1 MNKKNKRK
9 NPYDT
14 DFSYLQAYYQKG
26 GTYILPIEIVSD
38 LTGQI
43 EELVAELHESNDSA
57 AWWQRRY
64 NGAVNAKKD
73 NKKSG
78 QI

>member
-1 MNKKNKRK
+1 MVRKKL

-14 DFSYLQAYYQKG
+14 DFSYLQSYYQKG

-43 EELVAELHESNDSA
+43 EELANELKKN
-57 AWWQRRY
+57 
-64 NGAVNAKKD
+64 NAME
-73 NKKSG
+73 NKHGKGNRKNSENNK
-78 QI
+78 